1 MKKKKK
7 KCDNKKVYQTNL
19 KNFIDD
25 INKSKINNIE
35 ESDPNKILKNYDK
48 EIVSFIK
55 NNLKEKDF
63 PWVYFKKMI
72 IYLLEELIKPHDYLI
87 ENSSI
92 NDNEKI
98 QSYIKDKCTL
108 LIAINLIK
116 NIYVSKYDI

>member
-1 MKKKKK
+1 M
-7 KCDNKKVYQTNL
+7 
-19 KNFIDD
+19 
-25 INKSKINNIE
+25 
-35 ESDPNKILKNYDK
+35 
-48 EIVSFIK
+48 SFIK